1 MNGLFINLKNLIV
14 GTILNVIAVNENQK
28 DYESDNDSGSDA
40 SSIVSQYFKEGFNQ
54 KLESSNQENENPNI
68 VAKNGESGG
77 NIQSILKNSNLNKTF
92 NS

>member
-40 SSIVSQYFKEGFNQ
+40 SSIVSQYFKKEFNQ

>member
-40 SSIVSQYFKEGFNQ
+40 SSIVS
-54 KLESSNQENENPNI
+54 
-68 VAKNGESGG
+68 
-77 NIQSILKNSNLNKTF
+77 
-92 NS
+92 